1 MLTKHNNIKRILAVI
16 LAVLAL
22 VGGLYGICRAVRTAR
37 AYDVAPLTDAQLTD
51 LDLTGI
57 THLMIVAHPER
68 ILQTAA
74 IWWSASPTATIPH
87 VLRSF
92 SL

>member
-51 LDLTGI
+51 LGK
-57 THLMIVAHPER
+57 R
-68 ILQTAA
+68 
-74 IWWSASPTATIPH
+74 
-87 VLRSF
+87 
-92 SL
+92 

>member
-37 AYDVAPLTDAQLTD
+37 AYD
-51 LDLTGI
+51 
-57 THLMIVAHPER
+57 H
-68 ILQTAA
+68 
-74 IWWSASPTATIPH
+74 S
-87 VLRSF
+87 
-92 SL
+92 